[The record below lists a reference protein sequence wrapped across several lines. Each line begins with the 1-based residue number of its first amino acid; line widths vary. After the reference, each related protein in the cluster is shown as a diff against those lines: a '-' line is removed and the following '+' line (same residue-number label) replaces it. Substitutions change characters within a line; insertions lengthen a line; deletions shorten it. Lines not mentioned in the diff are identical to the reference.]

1 MTARYHSKRRK
12 RRTTILDC
20 IGDPK
25 VFGPHF
31 TGGTWDVWKVFL
43 AALFALPMT
52 DAQLAVYRQFTGRT
66 TAPKIPFAESWLVCG
81 RRAGKSFILAV
92 CAVFLACFRDW
103 RPFLGPGEYG
113 TIMVVAEDRKQ
124 ARAIMRFIGGLLR
137 SVPMLSRTVVN
148 ETAES
153 FTLHNQIV
161 IEVHAASFRST
172 RGYTIVAALL
182 DEISIWPTD
191 ENSAEPDVEVINS
204 IRPGMATIPG
214 AMLLCASSPHAQRG
228 ALWGAYR
235 QHYGRDDSD
244 VLVWKAAT
252 REMNATVPQQFVD
265 AQLAK
270 DHARASA
277 DYLAEFRYD
286 LETLF
291 IRDAVLANVMPGL
304 RELPPSP
311 NNFYHAFC
319 DPSGGASDS
328 MTLAIAHNDLHRHV
342 VIIDAIREVKAP
354 FSPEAVVAEFSALCK
369 TYRIYHLHG
378 DHYAKFWPVEMFAR
392 HGQQYEQNAQP
403 KSDLYAALLPL
414 INSKRIALLDHP
426 VLINQTCALERS
438 TRQGAREKIDHP
450 PNGRDDVVNAVA
462 GVAALCVCQSGYRID
477 VFDPNFQDIDAKP
490 AAEQPPPANQNAY
503 NYVRAFCAA
512 NGLLIS

>member
-1 MTARYHSKRRK
+1 MSTRRGDL
-12 RRTTILDC
+12 TILDAVT
-20 IGDPK
+20 DPK
-25 VFGPHF
+25 VFGPYF
-31 TGGTWDVWKVFL
+31 GGGTWDVWKVFL

-52 DAQLAVYRQFTGRT
+52 DAQLALYRHYTGRT
-66 TAPKIPFAESWLVCG
+66 TAPTIPFSEGWLICG

-113 TIMVVAEDRKQ
+113 TIMVIAEDRKQ
-124 ARAIMRFIGGLLR
+124 ARAILRFIGGLLR
-137 SVPMLSRTVVN
+137 SVPMLKRTILN

-153 FTLHNQIV
+153 FTLRNNVI

-172 RGYTIVAALL
+172 RGYTVLAALL
-182 DEISIWPTD
+182 DEVAIWPTD
-191 ENSAEPDVEVINS
+191 ENSAEPDIEIINS

-228 ALWGAYR
+228 ALWDAYR

-252 REMNATVPQQFVD
+252 REMNATVPQSFID

-277 DYLAEFRYD
+277 DYLAEFRSD
-286 LETLF
+286 LEGF
-291 IRDAVLANVMPGL
+291 ISRDAVMACVMPGL

-319 DPSGGASDS
+319 DPSGGSSDS
-328 MTLAIAHNDLHRHV
+328 MTLAIAHSDLHRRV
-342 VIIDAIREVKAP
+342 VVLDAIREVKAP
-354 FSPEAVVAEFSALCK
+354 FSPEAVTAEFSALLK

-378 DHYAKFWPVEMFAR
+378 DHYAKLWPVEMFSR
-392 HGQQYEQNAQP
+392 HGQHYEQNAQP

-414 INSKRIALLDHP
+414 INSRRIALLDHP

-438 TRQGAREKIDHP
+438 TRHGAGEKIDRP
-450 PNGRDDVVNAVA
+450 PHGHDDVVNAVA
-462 GVAALCVCQSGYRID
+462 GVAALCARVGGYDLLYRG
-477 VFDPNFQDIDAKP
+477 FDPDYRDP
-490 AAEQPPPANQNAY
+490 DVPVEQQPVSSADQRLNDFY
-503 NYVRAFCAA
+503 RMLDFGFRY
-512 NGLLIS
+512 GLIRGL